1 MSRRLLIAL
10 LVILVPLAFVAGRRL
25 GRGGASAQPGGRTVL
40 YYVDP
45 MNPAF
50 RSPTPGTAPCGMALE
65 PVYADGGG
73 AAAGS
78 ALPAGAVSVRPDRQ
92 QLIGVQT
99 ATVARRPGA
108 RALRL
113 LGRVAPDE
121 LRLFRLSSVTAGWV
135 REVAGPTTG
144 SVVRKNEKLGT
155 YYSQEL
161 FGPQQAFVYALD
173 ALDRFRESGANEQQ
187 IEINDRNVA
196 NARQTLLNLGMSE
209 QQIEAI
215 ASARRIDPLVEM
227 RAPGS
232 GVVLARNVALGQ
244 RFDPYAELF
253 VIADLSRVW
262 ILADAFE
269 GDEEVLKPGL
279 VARVAVPATGRT
291 FEATVSRALPQFD
304 PATRTLKVRLEA
316 ANPDLALRPGM
327 FVDVAVDIETPP
339 AIVVPASAVL
349 DSGSRKTVFVA
360 QGEGLFVPRPVTT
373 GRRYGAE
380 VEILSGLEAGETV
393 VVAGNF
399 LLDSES
405 RMRSAGTQAPPAAAP
420 EATTAAGAAGATAE
434 AIDPICGMTVDPAEA
449 RAAGLVSE
457 HDSRSWFFCAPGC
470 KKRFDADPAAAL
482 AKAAAAGS

>member
-10 LVILVPLAFVAGRRL
+10 LVILVPLAFVAGRWL
-25 GRGGASAQPGGRTVL
+25 GRGGASTQPGGRTVL

-50 RSPTPGTAPCGMALE
+50 RSPTPGTAPCGMPLE
-65 PVYADGGG
+65 PVYSDGGG
-73 AAAGS
+73 AVAGS

-99 ATVARRPGA
+99 AAVSHRPGA
-108 RALRL
+108 RSLRL

-135 REVAGPTTG
+135 REVSGPTTG
-144 SVVRKNEKLGT
+144 SLVRKNEKLGT

-161 FGPQQAFVYALD
+161 TGPQQAFVYALD

-187 IEINDRNVA
+187 IEINERNVA
-196 NARQTLLNLGMSE
+196 NARQVLLNLGMSE
-209 QQIEAI
+209 PQIQAVADSRQI
-215 ASARRIDPLVEM
+215 APLVEM

-269 GDEEVLKPGL
+269 GDEEILQPGL

-291 FEATVSRALPQFD
+291 LQATVSRALPQFD

-327 FVDVAVDIETPP
+327 FVDVEVEVETPP
-339 AIVVPASAVL
+339 ALVVPASAVL
-349 DSGSRKTVFVA
+349 DSGSRRTVFVA
-360 QGEGLFVPRPVTT
+360 QGEGTFVPRAVTT

-380 VEILSGLEAGETV
+380 VEILSGLEAGEAV

-405 RMRSAGTQAPPAAAP
+405 RMRSAGTQAPPATAP
-420 EATTAAGAAGATAE
+420 KAPDAAGAAGATAD
-434 AIDPICGMTVDPAEA
+434 AIDPICGMAVDPAEA

-457 HDSRSWFFCAPGC
+457 HGGRSWFFCNPGC
-470 KKRFDADPAAAL
+470 KKRFDVDPAAAL
-482 AKAAAAGS
+482 AKAAPAAN

>member
-1 MSRRLLIAL
+1 MSRRLLIVL
-10 LVILVPLAFVAGRRL
+10 LVVLVPLAFLAGRWL
-25 GRGGASAQPGGRTVL
+25 GRGSATTAPSGRQVL

-50 RSPTPGTAPCGMALE
+50 RSPTPGTAPCGMPLE
-65 PVYADGGG
+65 PVYADVGGT
-73 AAAGS
+73 AAGS
-78 ALPAGAVSVRPDRQ
+78 GLPAGAVSVRPDRQ

-99 ATVARRPGA
+99 ATVSHRPGA
-108 RALRL
+108 RSLRL

-135 REVAGPTTG
+135 REVSGPTTG
-144 SVVRKNEKLGT
+144 SLVRKNEKLGT

-161 FGPQQAFVYALD
+161 SGPQQAFVYALD

-187 IEINDRNVA
+187 IEINERNVA
-196 NARQTLLNLGMSE
+196 NSRQVLLNLGMSE
-209 QQIEAI
+209 PQIEAVATSRQI
-215 ASARRIDPLVEM
+215 APLVEM

-232 GVVLARNVALGQ
+232 GVVLARNIALGQ

-269 GDEEVLKPGL
+269 GDEEILEPGL

-327 FVDVAVDIETPP
+327 FVDVEVDVETAP
-339 AIVVPASAVL
+339 AIVIPSSAVL

-360 QGEGLFVPRPVTT
+360 QGEGTFVPRPVTT
-373 GRRYGAE
+373 GRRHGPE
-380 VEILSGLEAGETV
+380 IEILSGLEAGETV
-393 VVAGNF
+393 VVTGNF

-405 RMRSAGTQAPPAAAP
+405 RMRSAGAAAAP
-420 EATTAAGAAGATAE
+420 GGAAADPAPAAE
-434 AIDPICGMTVDPAEA
+434 SIDPICGMTVDPAEA

-457 HDSRSWFFCAPGC
+457 HDGRSWFFCAPGC

-482 AKAAAAGS
+482 AKAAASGR